1 VHIQAMWDLE
11 QRMQDDKEKVIEER
25 DLWVKNFHSMKEDF
39 TAAHRAKYIIL
50 QICHDVGTHMH

>member
-1 VHIQAMWDLE
+1 MWDLE